1 MTSLGATAL
10 ACSVMMSRA
19 SAAREALSPSR
30 APLDESEVQAMRAA
44 APHAVD
50 LLEQGEALATAGD
63 FAKADAIFLQAQKE
77 YAGGSLLLRRDCEAK
92 TALGQRNDAIQ
103 ACSRAIEA
111 TRSDPNVRAL
121 VHALIDGP
129 HPPTA
134 SELSAALLVTA
145 GEHHLAPE
153 RPTAAAAACD
163 IAERL
168 GDGAMLKRCAEELV
182 RIAPDDPATE
192 RAMSLLSASCPPWR
206 FWSGWLAI
214 LAVVV
219 VTLGDAFRRLSRRRP
234 KRSSVVAVALLIAAL
249 GSFAS
254 RTAFAD
260 ESDAPEHGWLSKWAI
275 DDKSPSSM
283 IPSEAD
289 RNADPLQF
297 GYWLQDVTWKGEHAS
312 RKGDHA
318 AAAKY
323 FGTLADAVPDRAIG
337 FTLACNEYEA
347 LGDLDHAINSCGQ
360 ALYRGGA
367 LVKDYAHFVELVLAK
382 PGKLGKKETDKL
394 AEVLAHMRQDPT
406 GRGYA
411 DDLQCEVGVRTS
423 NVTLLRECTANMA
436 AVAPN
441 NPKILSY
448 EWNLAIQEGKF
459 ALARE
464 ILARAG
470 AAGLPAETILR
481 MQKLA
486 TTTERWHWI
495 RVGLVVLAL
504 VLLLGGS
511 GVAARTF
518 RRRRGVSAGVG
529 GPQVEKAVLAG

>member
-1 MTSLGATAL
+1 
-10 ACSVMMSRA
+10 
-19 SAAREALSPSR
+19 
-30 APLDESEVQAMRAA
+30 
-44 APHAVD
+44 
-50 LLEQGEALATAGD
+50 
-63 FAKADAIFLQAQKE
+63 
-77 YAGGSLLLRRDCEAK
+77 
-92 TALGQRNDAIQ
+92 
-103 ACSRAIEA
+103 
-111 TRSDPNVRAL
+111 
-121 VHALIDGP
+121 LIDGP

-145 GEHHLAPE
+145 GEHHFAPE

-163 IAERL
+163 IAERI
-168 GDGAMLKRCAEELV
+168 GDGAMLKHCAEELV
-182 RIAPDDPATE
+182 RIAPDDPATG
-192 RAMSLLSASCPPWR
+192 RALSLLSASCPPLR

-214 LAVVV
+214 FAAALGTLA
-219 VTLGDAFRRLSRRRP
+219 DALRRVSRWWP
-234 KRSSVVAVALLIAAL
+234 KRSSVIAAAVLTALL

-254 RTAFAD
+254 STAFAD
-260 ESDAPEHGWLSKWAI
+260 ESDAPKRGWLSKWTI
-275 DDKSPSSM
+275 DDKSPSSK

-297 GYWLQDVTWKGEHAS
+297 GYWLQDVTWKGEHFS

-318 AAAKY
+318 SAAKY
-323 FGTLADAVPDRAIG
+323 FGALADAVPDRAIG
-337 FTLACNEYEA
+337 FTLACNEYET
-347 LGDLDHAINSCGQ
+347 LGELDHAINSCGQ
-360 ALYRGGA
+360 ALYREGA
-367 LVKDYAHFVELVLAK
+367 LVKDYAHFIELVLAK
-382 PGKLGKKETDKL
+382 PGKLAKKETDKL
-394 AEVLAHMRQDPT
+394 AEVLAHMREDPT

-411 DDLQCEVGVRTS
+411 DDLECEVGVRTS
-423 NVTLLRECTANMA
+423 NVPQLRECTANMA

-481 MQKLA
+481 MQKVA

-504 VLLLGGS
+504 ALLLGGS
-511 GVAARTF
+511 GVAARML
-518 RRRRGVSAGVG
+518 RRRRGMSAGVG
-529 GPQVEKAVLAG
+529 VPSVEKAVLAG